1 MEALFV
7 GMSHLEV
14 EAHPAWVWDAANK
27 DQFLR
32 LLGPYLKLL
41 APVLGFTAANFYL
54 YTALFCQVAEQGP
67 CALLIQPYL
76 SKS

>member
-1 MEALFV
+1 MDALFV

-14 EAHPAWVWDAANK
+14 EAHPAWGWDVATK
-27 DQFLR
+27 DQFFR
-32 LLGPYLKLL
+32 LLGLYLKLL
-41 APVLGFTAANFYL
+41 APVLGSTNATFYL
-54 YTALFCQVAEQGP
+54 CTALFCQVAEQGP